1 MPDET
6 PVPSAVRGVL
16 EYAPGWAIIVKPEL
30 ILVITSGLIGVPWLI
45 YFQECSANLLSSGA
59 GVAILLVSAEL
70 EEVRSLADRILVMA
84 DGRITGELAAADFD
98 ATRIGLMMAG
108 AVS

>member
-1 MPDET
+1 MDAQPKLLLVGQPT
-6 PVPSAVRGVL
+6 RGVD
-16 EYAPGWAIIVKPEL
+16 
-30 ILVITSGLIGVPWLI
+30 IGTI
-45 YFQECSANLLSSGA
+45 ESIHTQLLTLRDA

-98 ATRIGLMMAG
+98 ATRIGLLMAG
-108 AVS
+108 ARS